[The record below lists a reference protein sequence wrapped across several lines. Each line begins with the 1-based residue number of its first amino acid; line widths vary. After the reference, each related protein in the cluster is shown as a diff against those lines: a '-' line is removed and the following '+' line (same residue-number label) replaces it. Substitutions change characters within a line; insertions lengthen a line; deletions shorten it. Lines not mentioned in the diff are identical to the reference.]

1 MKLVLVRHGETEWN
15 KLGRFQGQRDIALN
29 DRGIAQAKETAQAVV
44 QWQHSAVYSSPLDRT
59 MQVAQEISRL
69 SGKPIKP
76 VPGLQ
81 ELSLG
86 DLEGVSG
93 EEMRNDWP
101 EVYAAWRDD
110 PATVSMPN
118 GESLVELQ
126 ERTWRALVELEQAHL
141 QTQTQ
146 DEALILV
153 SHNFAIRSMI
163 GKILGMPLSNF
174 HRMSLSLSSICTV
187 DIDQRGRRLT
197 SYNSTSHL
205 SPENR

>member
-15 KLGRFQGQRDIALN
+15 KLGKFQGQRDIELN
-29 DRGIAQAKETAQAVV
+29 ARGILQAKETALAVV
-44 QWQHSAVYSSPLDRT
+44 AWQHSTVYSSPLKRT

-69 SGKPIKP
+69 SGKPVEP
-76 VPGLQ
+76 APGLQ

-86 DLEGVSG
+86 DLEGVTG
-93 EEMRNDWP
+93 EEMRANWP

-110 PATVSMPN
+110 PASVAMPN
-118 GESLVELQ
+118 GETLVQLQ
-126 ERTWRALVELEQAHL
+126 DRVWNALLQLEQAHL

-187 DIDQRGRRLT
+187 EIDQRGRRLT

>member
-15 KLGRFQGQRDIALN
+15 KLGKFQGQQDIALN
-29 DRGIAQAKETAQAVV
+29 ARGIAQAKETAQAVV
-44 QWQHSAVYSSPLDRT
+44 AWQHSTVYSSPLNRT

-69 SGKPIKP
+69 SGKTVKQ

-86 DLEGVSG
+86 DLEGVTG
-93 EEMRNDWP
+93 EEMRANRP

-110 PATVSMPN
+110 PASVAMPN
-118 GESLVELQ
+118 GETLVELQ
-126 ERTWRALVELEQAHL
+126 ERAWKALVELEQAHL
-141 QTQTQ
+141 QAQTQ

-187 DIDQRGRRLT
+187 EVDERGRRLT

>member
-1 MKLVLVRHGETEWN
+1 MKLVLVRHGETDWN
-15 KLGRFQGQRDIALN
+15 KLGKFQGQQDIALN
-29 DRGIAQAKETAQAVV
+29 ARGIAQAKETAQAVV
-44 QWQHSAVYSSPLDRT
+44 AWQHSTVYSSPLNRT

-69 SGKPIKP
+69 SGKTVKQ
-76 VPGLQ
+76 VSGLQ

-86 DLEGVSG
+86 DLEGVTG
-93 EEMRNDWP
+93 EQMRTNWP

-110 PATVSMPN
+110 PASVAMPN
-118 GESLVELQ
+118 GATLVELQ
-126 ERTWRALVELEQAHL
+126 ERAWKALVELEQAHL
-141 QTQTQ
+141 QAQTQ

-187 DIDQRGRRLT
+187 EVDERGRRLT